1 MWRQMCYLGRERE
14 RAGSACDL
22 CPATLSSSLLLKE
35 EPQGA
40 LGVEEEVDG
49 FRLGERGPD

>member
-1 MWRQMCYLGRERE
+1 MCYLGRERE